1 MGAVPAELGT
11 TVSFGLEA
19 GRQGEKKGG
28 KDEFI
33 YLFIY
38 FIYLCILEHLIK
50 LIRS

>member
-1 MGAVPAELGT
+1 MGAVTVTVELGT

-33 YLFIY
+33 YLFILFTY
-38 FIYLCILEHLIK
+38 VYWSI
-50 LIRS
+50 